1 MSLSIANQFLTLFLG
16 LFLVIKG
23 ADILLSSAIS
33 IGIKLKV
40 SDFFIGLIVIGFGTS
55 LSELLVSLKAV
66 LENSTDL
73 SIGNI
78 IGSNISNVILVLGF
92 ALSISSLQFKNIKK
106 FDIYFH
112 LFIHIVFITIFFF
125 YTFNIIFG
133 IIFIL
138 TFLFY
143 LLKSIKNSSSNEV
156 GNIELE
162 KDKLSKLS
170 YGNPIKFGVPI
181 IFVSIIITLLGA
193 KLTVSSALNIS
204 YILNIADS
212 FLGLSIIAIGTSL
225 PEIATSIR
233 AAKKKK
239 SDIII
244 GNIVGSNIYN
254 LLLILGTSSL
264 FENFGYN
271 KNFLISEVFFLVVCI
286 LLLTILLINNFKF
299 KRNYSYILIFL
310 YFGYLYNLY
319 NSNF

>member
-1 MSLSIANQFLTLFLG
+1 MSLSIANQFLILFLG

-92 ALSISSLQFKNIKK
+92 ALSISNLQFKNIKK

-125 YTFNIIFG
+125 YTFNMIFG

-233 AAKKKK
+233 AAKKKNQ
-239 SDIII
+239 I
-244 GNIVGSNIYN
+244 
-254 LLLILGTSSL
+254 
-264 FENFGYN
+264 
-271 KNFLISEVFFLVVCI
+271 
-286 LLLTILLINNFKF
+286 
-299 KRNYSYILIFL
+299 
-310 YFGYLYNLY
+310 
-319 NSNF
+319 

>member
-1 MSLSIANQFLTLFLG
+1 M
-16 LFLVIKG
+16 V
-23 ADILLSSAIS
+23 
-33 IGIKLKV
+33 
-40 SDFFIGLIVIGFGTS
+40 
-55 LSELLVSLKAV
+55 
-66 LENSTDL
+66 
-73 SIGNI
+73 
-78 IGSNISNVILVLGF
+78 
-92 ALSISSLQFKNIKK
+92 
-106 FDIYFH
+106 
-112 LFIHIVFITIFFF
+112 
-125 YTFNIIFG
+125 FG

-233 AAKKKK
+233 AAKEK

-271 KNFLISEVFFLVVCI
+271 KNFLISEVFFLVFCI
-286 LLLTILLINNFKF
+286 LLLTIFLIKISSF
-299 KRNYSYILIFL
+299 REIILIF
-310 YFGYLYNLY
+310 
-319 NSNF
+319 